1 LQGEYSRSV
10 PGVAK
15 NHYTLPA
22 TLRVLIQHYR
32 LLLPKLENRG
42 AIIEQLCNAK
52 VYTVEKITIQWAV
65 KVPVKGDIIGRADSG
80 RVKITATGKVLEIF
94 LRKSDSDISHPPL
107 ELLEELTTFCE
118 LKDAS
123 NVTLLHWVMTET
135 NTGEMEAIFERRGL
149 QKDAPEVKALID
161 SQNPNA
167 HFWAKSTTRSQGDAK
182 HSKDHEAVLD
192 AVSSFMARFSAV
204 SQRDNTKARPWSKT
218 NTDLVLSHLCRLE
231 NVDPYALL
239 PQTNVSLWK
248 ERLRQAG
255 AYPDDPTSIS
265 FVHNLSDDGTKPH
278 LRPIRLF
285 PALVQ
290 INRAR
295 ETIIEMLSDSTA
307 DVATAV
313 VVAGEVY
320 VRPTF

>member
-22 TLRVLIQHYR
+22 TFRVLIQHYR

-65 KVPVKGDIIGRADSG
+65 KVPVRGDIIGRADSG

-94 LRKSDSDISHPPL
+94 LRKRDSDISHPPL

-135 NTGEMEAIFERRGL
+135 NTGEME
-149 QKDAPEVKALID
+149 D

-167 HFWAKSTTRSQGDAK
+167 HFWAKSTTRSQGDAE

-265 FVHNLSDDGTKPH
+265 FVHKLVRRWNETSPSTYSTLSGSCPN
-278 LRPIRLF
+278 
-285 PALVQ
+285 Q
-290 INRAR
+290 Q
-295 ETIIEMLSDSTA
+295 S
-307 DVATAV
+307 
-313 VVAGEVY
+313 
-320 VRPTF
+320 